1 MNVVNVAV
9 PVIITAVA
17 GLFAGIGPDEI
28 RKSRMRNIQTAVN
41 DGDDYFRL
49 FSGGGFYPLPHRP
62 LSNGLRK
69 ASPKTTKNQ
78 GEFPCA
84 NSVVAEN
91 RHAAEV
97 ENKILEFI
105 VANIVKIW
113 NYKQYCMILL
123 IPDSAFNIY
132 SQLFKSIQMGIV

>member
-1 MNVVNVAV
+1 MNVVYIAV
-9 PVIITAVA
+9 FIVITAVSS
-17 GLFAGIGPDEI
+17 LFAWIGPDEI

-49 FSGGGFYPLPHRP
+49 FSGGGFLPFTAQ
-62 LSNGLRK
+62 
-69 ASPKTTKNQ
+69 ASVKRTPQSESEDDKNQ

-132 SQLFKSIQMGIV
+132 SQLFKSTQMGIV